1 MTTKAQK
8 AAAAAK
14 RAAGKTTTTTTN
26 DAPASAAAVTAP
38 AVHDHKPAGTN
49 TRTVVVVCKMPRGL
63 YLQLHEKISQDQRV
77 MGGGLEKRDVHMRVG
92 DKVRLKPAVLPF
104 GAIPNYPIVEGF
116 SLTRDVPA
124 DFWRK
129 WMEQN
134 PKFDM
139 LEAGLLRAFDTEP
152 DAVAYCREYG
162 KLQHGLEPL
171 NPIKDPRVEASTNP
185 NVSDVGIDSDAPAV
199 AVRAA

>member
-1 MTTKAQK
+1 MATKAQK

-26 DAPASAAAVTAP
+26 DAPASAATAP

-49 TRTVVVVCKMPRGL
+49 TRTVFVVCKMPRGL

-92 DKVRLKPAVLPF
+92 EKIRLKPAILPF

-116 SLTRDVPA
+116 SITRDVPSE
-124 DFWRK
+124 FWRR

-139 LEAGLLRAFDTEP
+139 LEAGLLRAFDTEQ
-152 DAVAYCREYG
+152 DAVAYCREFG

-171 NPIKDPRVEASTNP
+171 NPVKDPRVEASTNP
-185 NVSDVGIDSDAPAV
+185 NVSDVGIDTDSP